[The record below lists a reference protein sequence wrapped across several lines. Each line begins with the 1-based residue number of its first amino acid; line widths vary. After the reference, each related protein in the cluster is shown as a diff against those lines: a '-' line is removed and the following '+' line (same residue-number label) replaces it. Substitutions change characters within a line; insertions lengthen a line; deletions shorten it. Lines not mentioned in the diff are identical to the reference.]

1 MSRLAVNQAFRRAGL
16 QIRPA
21 QMRPSI
27 AGAREGKRRRLASA
41 RFCGF
46 IVAMPATRLT
56 RPLLLLSLA
65 LSIEAA
71 AGLPARGAGGDR
83 ALGAYLAGEC
93 VACHLPS
100 GRQVGGIPAIV
111 GWPET
116 SFIAVMQAYAARQ
129 RDHALMQAVAAK
141 FTADELAALAAYF
154 GSLKPP

>member
-1 MSRLAVNQAFRRAGL
+1 MSRLAVNHAFRRAGL
-16 QIRPA
+16 QMKPA

-27 AGAREGKRRRLASA
+27 AVVREGKRRTLASA
-41 RFCGF
+41 QFCGF
-46 IVAMPATRLT
+46 IVVMPATRLT
-56 RPLLLLSLA
+56 RPLLLSLA
-65 LSIEAA
+65 LSIAAA
-71 AGLPARGAGGDR
+71 AGLPAGGAGGDR
-83 ALGAYLAGEC
+83 ALGAHLAGEC
-93 VACHLPS
+93 VTCHLPS